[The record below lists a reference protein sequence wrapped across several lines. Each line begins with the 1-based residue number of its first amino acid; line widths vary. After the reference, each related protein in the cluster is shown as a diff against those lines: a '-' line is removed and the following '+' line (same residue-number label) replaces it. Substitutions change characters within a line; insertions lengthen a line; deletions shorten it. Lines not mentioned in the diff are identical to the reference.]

1 MDNKRYEIVTRDELV
16 EYIKKDKLKAKYYF
30 RSYELDIKKDFER
43 LGYLISLSPEL
54 ISGSKL
60 YFDFDFDMLD
70 YKTDEWTEFSKM
82 LSELEYG
89 DLIIIEN
96 LDYGFGAYTGTELL
110 EYLSKLLNFGVELY
124 ILDYDDEQLI
134 KIDIRQLLVYILE
147 ALKDDVGR
155 PDLRAEMIAEISNKY
170 YNGKL

>member
-1 MDNKRYEIVTRDELV
+1 MDNKSYEIVTRDELV
-16 EYIKKDKLKAKYYF
+16 EYIKKNKLKAKYYF
-30 RSYELDIKKDFER
+30 RSYELDIEKDFER
-43 LGYLISLSPEL
+43 LCYLISLSPKL

-60 YFDFDFDMLD
+60 YFDFDMLD
-70 YKTDEWTEFSKM
+70 YKNDEWTEFSKM

-89 DLIIIEN
+89 DLIIIES

-110 EYLSKLLNFGVELY
+110 EYLSKLLNFEAELY

-147 ALKDDVGR
+147 ALKDDIGR
-155 PDLRAEMIAEISNKY
+155 LEFRAEMIAEISNKY
-170 YNGKL
+170 YKGKL